1 MKQKKAFYIAYI
13 ALIGAFAV
21 ALLGFAFLGTGAL
34 NESHAETPRIWQDG
48 TVNQSIAADLEAWA
62 VQKVGLRTELLEAE
76 ARLQAACF
84 HTSSVEN
91 VIVGEDGWLYFRDT
105 TNDYLG
111 VRKLSDRQIFNLVH
125 TMELANEAMQKEG
138 RNFRLA
144 VAPNKNSLYD
154 HMPYQYRKISAEGD
168 ADALLQAAG
177 EAPWLVDLFTVFQSR
192 PEELYY
198 KTDTHWNSEGA
209 ELVAGEI
216 LAALGRPGEP
226 LSAAGYT
233 VRENAMTGD
242 LEKMLYPLAGKN
254 EAVWEFTKEPLW
266 HYTTRTRNT
275 EQPHIETE
283 NPSGSGRLL
292 MFRDSF
298 ANNLI
303 EHFSDAYAY
312 AVYEKTLPFD
322 LGMAAETEADDVVIE
337 IAERNIYLLQEEGL
351 QFTAPLR
358 TEPEL
363 LEAAAAAAAAP
374 SAGQAAIGSYTV
386 EEHDG
391 RAWLRGTLFS
401 GDAPQN
407 IADEEAGVAPA
418 AETGRIYYAIA
429 GEVYELTPQTV
440 DGNALGFTGL
450 LPVDPAAAA
459 AGHLIVET
467 TQGFRY

>member
-1 MKQKKAFYIAYI
+1 
-13 ALIGAFAV
+13 
-21 ALLGFAFLGTGAL
+21 
-34 NESHAETPRIWQDG
+34 
-48 TVNQSIAADLEAWA
+48 
-62 VQKVGLRTELLEAE
+62 
-76 ARLQAACF
+76 
-84 HTSSVEN
+84 
-91 VIVGEDGWLYFRDT
+91 
-105 TNDYLG
+105 
-111 VRKLSDRQIFNLVH
+111 
-125 TMELANEAMQKEG
+125 
-138 RNFRLA
+138 
-144 VAPNKNSLYD
+144 
-154 HMPYQYRKISAEGD
+154 
-168 ADALLQAAG
+168 
-177 EAPWLVDLFTVFQSR
+177 
-192 PEELYY
+192 
-198 KTDTHWNSEGA
+198 
-209 ELVAGEI
+209 
-216 LAALGRPGEP
+216 
-226 LSAAGYT
+226 
-233 VRENAMTGD
+233 
-242 LEKMLYPLAGKN
+242 
-254 EAVWEFTKEPLW
+254 KEPLW
-266 HYTTRTRNT
+266 QYTTRTRNT

-322 LGMAAETEADDVVIE
+322 LEAAAGTEAEDVVIE

-358 TEPEL
+358 TEPAL
-363 LEAAAAAAAAP
+363 LEAAAASDQ

-386 EEHDG
+386 EERDG
-391 RAWLRGTLFS
+391 GTWLRGTLFS

-407 IADEEAGVAPA
+407 IADEEADVAPA

-467 TQGFRY
+467 AQGLRY